1 MESNQNLIRANKP
14 PACNTAKTDGAQN
27 PEPRA
32 LRLPGSRP
40 GGSQHFRTPSRPADT
55 LHSTIRGSGFSL
67 MHPNPGS
74 QDGGSP
80 LQLCIRITCKVFRM
94 LGAETTCRGAGSPL
108 RFWVL

>member
-40 GGSQHFRTPSRPADT
+40 GGSQHFRTPSPAGRHPAQHHPGFGILTDAPKPWLPGWWVT
-55 LHSTIRGSGFSL
+55 TSALH
-67 MHPNPGS
+67 
-74 QDGGSP
+74 
-80 LQLCIRITCKVFRM
+80 
-94 LGAETTCRGAGSPL
+94 
-108 RFWVL
+108 